1 MHVSSLRSS
10 SGSIHA
16 YDSRGTMKVLR
27 NNLLFRIFAFALVL
41 AIIPV
46 LAGAQDSAGA
56 NVYKA
61 KCVTCHAKDGSGN
74 TPVGKSL
81 QSADLRSPEVQ
92 KKSDAELTTS
102 ISEGKGNMPAF
113 KTLLSED
120 EIHSVLSYVR
130 TLAGKSDAPPK
141 KK

>member
-1 MHVSSLRSS
+1 MNLPLKNVSFVGIL
-10 SGSIHA
+10 
-16 YDSRGTMKVLR
+16 T
-27 NNLLFRIFAFALVL
+27 L
-41 AIIPV
+41 AIF
-46 LAGAQDSAGA
+46 LAVALCSAAAEDSAGA

-61 KCVTCHAKDGSGN
+61 KCLTCHAKDGSGD

-113 KTLLSED
+113 KTLISED

-130 TLAGKSDAPPK
+130 TLGKGDSTPK
-141 KK
+141 KKSGN

>member
-1 MHVSSLRSS
+1 MNLP
-10 SGSIHA
+10 
-16 YDSRGTMKVLR
+16 LR
-27 NNLLFRIFAFALVL
+27 NFSLFGVFAFAFLL
-41 AIIPV
+41 AV
-46 LAGAQDSAGA
+46 ALGSAAADDSAGA

-61 KCVTCHAKDGSGN
+61 KCLTCHAKDGSGN

-92 KKSDAELTTS
+92 KKADAELTES

-120 EIHSVLSYVR
+120 EVRSVLGYVR
-130 TLAGKSDAPPK
+130 TLAPKSDPPPK
-141 KK
+141 KKSGN